1 MDLHPA
7 SADAASHD
15 AAISGGVPPDAAP
28 ADAGSWRTRIAAKLT
43 YQVGKSPITA
53 SERDWF
59 VATALA
65 VRDSVLDRW
74 FESTKR
80 TYDAGAK
87 RVYYLS
93 LEFLIGRLL
102 FDTIG
107 NLGLMDTVREALAA
121 EGVDIDRLRGEEP
134 DAALGNGGLGRL
146 AACFMESMATLG
158 IPSFG
163 YGIRY
168 EHGLFRQVLE
178 HGVQQELPEDWLQL
192 GNPWEFE
199 RPEVAYPIGFGG
211 TVSAQAAPD
220 GRIAQLAHN
229 RPH

>member
-1 MDLHPA
+1 MDTHVSQPVTA
-7 SADAASHD
+7 SDFR
-15 AAISGGVPPDAAP
+15 G
-28 ADAGSWRTRIAAKLT
+28 RITAKLT
-43 YQVGKSPITA
+43 YQVGKSVDTA
-53 SERDWF
+53 SEHDWF
-59 VATALA
+59 IATALA
-65 VRDSVLDRW
+65 VRDAVVDRW
-74 FESTKR
+74 FETTRAAYR
-80 TYDAGAK
+80 TGAK

-168 EHGLFRQVLE
+168 
-178 HGVQQELPEDWLQL
+178 
-192 GNPWEFE
+192 
-199 RPEVAYPIGFGG
+199 
-211 TVSAQAAPD
+211 
-220 GRIAQLAHN
+220 
-229 RPH
+229 

>member
-1 MDLHPA
+1 MDAHLPHMPTA
-7 SADAASHD
+7 ADL
-15 AAISGGVPPDAAP
+15 
-28 ADAGSWRTRIAAKLT
+28 RQRIVAKLT
-43 YQVGKSPITA
+43 YQVGKTSDTA

-65 VRDSVLDRW
+65 VRDDVVDRW
-74 FESTKR
+74 FDTTRAAYR
-80 TYDAGAK
+80 TGAK

-107 NLGLMDTVREALAA
+107 NLGLMEPVRDALAA
-121 EGVDIDRLRGEEP
+121 EGVDLDRLRGEEP

-168 EHGLFRQVLE
+168 EHGLFRQVLD

-192 GNPWEFE
+192 GNPWEF
-199 RPEVAYPIGFGG
+199 
-211 TVSAQAAPD
+211 
-220 GRIAQLAHN
+220 
-229 RPH
+229 